1 MAKTFF
7 ACFLAY
13 MQIFLYLCRQ
23 IVKIANSNRMK
34 AIKTIILLVGCVC
47 LFSCSK
53 PSEGTASLDE
63 TIAQYEQACAA
74 GDVQSAM
81 TIAEDLK
88 AAELSPEQSVRVIK
102 ASNNGAKIVSD
113 QFKSVANAMP
123 YNSWDLTLNKYEA
136 LIKEYAGVLKQKE
149 AGKKVKDK
157 LEQLDDK
164 IDDLKDKL
172 NDAQLTKAQK
182 ARFKKLKD
190 WYDDIED

>member
-1 MAKTFF
+1 MKTF
-7 ACFLAY
+7 
-13 MQIFLYLCRQ
+13 
-23 IVKIANSNRMK
+23 
-34 AIKTIILLVGCVC
+34 KTIILLVGCMC
-47 LFSCSK
+47 LSACNKS
-53 PSEGTASLDE
+53 SDGTQSMDA
-63 TIAQYEQACAA
+63 TIEQYEQACAA

-81 TIAEDLK
+81 AIAEELK

-102 ASNNGAKIVSD
+102 ASNNGAKTVSD
-113 QFKSVANAMP
+113 RFKSVANAMP
-123 YNSWDLTLNKYEA
+123 YNAWDVTLNKYEA

-172 NDAQLTKAQK
+172 DDAPLTKAQK

-190 WYDDIED
+190 RYHDIED

>member
-1 MAKTFF
+1 MKTF
-7 ACFLAY
+7 
-13 MQIFLYLCRQ
+13 
-23 IVKIANSNRMK
+23 
-34 AIKTIILLVGCVC
+34 KTIILLAGCVC
-47 LFSCSK
+47 MFSCGK
-53 PSEGTASLDE
+53 PAEGALSLDE
-63 TIAQYEQACAA
+63 TIGRYEQACAA
-74 GDVQSAM
+74 GDVSTAM
-81 TIAEDLK
+81 TIAEELK
-88 AAELSPEQSVRVIK
+88 TAELSPEQSVRVIK
-102 ASNNGAKIVSD
+102 ASNNGANVVSN

-190 WYDDIED
+190 WYNDIED